1 MGGPHAPGLFG
12 VVPRVLASARDGM
25 WSLLQGALSADEK
38 SRLGVAL
45 YDASGDYRDAPD
57 LPWERAWLERALR
70 ERPAPCR
77 VLVGAA
83 GAGREAALLA
93 GWGYEITAL
102 EPSSSHARTCRENVP
117 TARVIEARYEDLA
130 ARRVLTGETFDA
142 VLLGLGSLSHV
153 LDAGVRIELMRA
165 LSRACPSGP
174 ILASVLAP
182 PETSGDEYALS
193 IGKAARF
200 GRALSSPIRSV
211 RDLPDVESGEIVFGG
226 LGFVKLYSKKEL
238 HALGA
243 ATGWLVELDAGA
255 PDGMEL
261 VTFRQQERDPKGL

>member
-1 MGGPHAPGLFG
+1 MGGPRAPGLFG
-12 VVPRVLASARDGM
+12 LVPRVLASARDGA
-25 WSLLQGALSADEK
+25 WSFLQGVLSADEK

-45 YDASGDYRDAPD
+45 YDASDDYRDAPD
-57 LPWERAWLERALR
+57 LPWEQAWIERALG

-83 GAGREAALLA
+83 GAGREAALLT

-102 EPSSSHARTCRENVP
+102 EPSPSHARTCRENVA

-130 ARRVLTGETFDA
+130 ARRVLAGETFDA

-153 LDAGVRIELMRA
+153 LDARARIELMRA

-182 PETSGDEYALS
+182 PRMSGKKYVLS
-193 IGKAARF
+193 AGKAARF
-200 GRALSSPIRSV
+200 GRGLSAPIRSA
-211 RDLPDVESGEIVFGG
+211 RGLPEVERGEVVFGG
-226 LGFVKLYSKKEL
+226 LGFVKLYSSGEL
-238 HALGA
+238 HALGEV
-243 ATGWLVELDAGA
+243 TGRLVELDAGA

-261 VTFRQQERDPKGL
+261 VTFRQQDRDPKGS